1 MTKRILLLILVFAT
15 VFSNISYSQIREIPK
30 EVREAFANKYPN
42 AENVDFKDQLV
53 VVYVHFT
60 KDSIR
65 YIATYN
71 NKGDWKET
79 EEASDYGKLPEP
91 VKDGFQKSKYAEW
104 NVDDAAIISQP
115 GADELYRIK
124 IEKNDLQK
132 KYLYFNSRG
141 RLMRDSLTL

>member
-1 MTKRILLLILVFAT
+1 M
-15 VFSNISYSQIREIPK
+15 
-30 EVREAFANKYPN
+30 REAFANKYPN

-53 VVYVHFT
+53 VIYVHFT
-60 KDSIR
+60 KDSIK

-79 EEASDYGKLPEP
+79 EEASEYEKLPEP

-104 NVDDAAIISQP
+104 NVEDAAIISQP

-132 KYLYFNSRG
+132 KYLYFNAKG
-141 RLMRDSLTL
+141 RLRRDSITL

>member
-1 MTKRILLLILVFAT
+1 MIFVFAT

-79 EEASDYGKLPEP
+79 EEASDYEKLPEP
-91 VKDGFQKSKYAEW
+91 VKDGFQKSKYVEW
-104 NVDDAAIISQP
+104 KVEDAAIISQP
-115 GADELYRIK
+115 GADDEYRIK
-124 IEKNDLQK
+124 VEKNDLQK

>member
-1 MTKRILLLILVFAT
+1 MTRRLLILLFVFAI

-60 KDSIR
+60 KDSVK

-79 EEASDYGKLPEP
+79 EKESEYEKLPEP

-104 NVDDAAIISQP
+104 KVEDAAIIIQP
-115 GADELYRIK
+115 GADEQYRIK
-124 IEKNDLQK
+124 VSKNDLQK
-132 KYLYFNSRG
+132 KYLYFNSHG
-141 RLMRDSLTL
+141 RLKRDSLTL

>member
-1 MTKRILLLILVFAT
+1 MTRRLLILLFVFAT

-60 KDSIR
+60 KDSVK

-79 EEASDYGKLPEP
+79 EKESEYEKLPEP

-104 NVDDAAIISQP
+104 KVEDAAIIIQP
-115 GADELYRIK
+115 GADEQYRIK
-124 IEKNDLQK
+124 VSKNDLQK
-132 KYLYFNSRG
+132 KYLYFNSNG
-141 RLMRDSLTL
+141 RLKRDSLTL